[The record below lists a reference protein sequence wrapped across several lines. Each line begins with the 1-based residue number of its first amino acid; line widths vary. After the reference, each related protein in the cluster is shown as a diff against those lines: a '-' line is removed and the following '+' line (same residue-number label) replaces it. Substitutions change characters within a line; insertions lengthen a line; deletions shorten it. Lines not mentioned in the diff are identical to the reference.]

1 MPTARSSTEL
11 VARSVVR
18 PVADVGH
25 LLAFRARCVRR
36 PWAAVAGFGVV
47 LVLTLAA
54 LLLPAYTLRSGAVL
68 GDAVAVDA
76 VRAWLPAM
84 LAGFW
89 VLAVGA
95 AVATGGGRELLPRD
109 QAAIHPVSPT
119 TDHLG
124 ALLLAPL
131 NIGWLLQAW
140 LLLAATAV
148 VVGAD
153 GSAGLGGLVAAQVVT
168 GLWILAA
175 TALAQAVG
183 WAVEAVRRRRHGIAA
198 VRAGIALV
206 GGAALLAQATG
217 GASGLADPAA
227 VRPLAGG
234 VVAARDGDW
243 STWAV
248 VVGVLA
254 ALAAAAV
261 VAGAWPAHVAAGR
274 APRDELRLESG
285 SRPARRLPASDLG
298 MLLRIDRA
306 SVWRTVP
313 MRRGLLV
320 LALGPGL
327 VALAGALPWSTVG
340 VLPGLVVSGA
350 ALLFGVNAW
359 CLDGRGVLWR
369 ESLPV
374 DARLVFTSRVVVLA
388 EWLLGASAVTL
399 VLASLRAG
407 VPTYAELAAVVC
419 TWGVVTWQVV
429 AVSMSWSGRRPFA
442 VDLRSARATPAPPLV
457 MVGYSSRLAL
467 TTTLTAM
474 LFSGLGS
481 LPAWWVSPLVAVP
494 FVAWSTVRL
503 LRARRRWLAPAR
515 RAEVVVAVGA

>member
-1 MPTARSSTEL
+1 
-11 VARSVVR
+11 
-18 PVADVGH
+18 
-25 LLAFRARCVRR
+25 
-36 PWAAVAGFGVV
+36 
-47 LVLTLAA
+47 
-54 LLLPAYTLRSGAVL
+54 
-68 GDAVAVDA
+68 
-76 VRAWLPAM
+76 
-84 LAGFW
+84 
-89 VLAVGA
+89 
-95 AVATGGGRELLPRD
+95 
-109 QAAIHPVSPT
+109 
-119 TDHLG
+119 
-124 ALLLAPL
+124 
-131 NIGWLLQAW
+131 
-140 LLLAATAV
+140 
-148 VVGAD
+148 
-153 GSAGLGGLVAAQVVT
+153 
-168 GLWILAA
+168 
-175 TALAQAVG
+175 
-183 WAVEAVRRRRHGIAA
+183 
-198 VRAGIALV
+198 
-206 GGAALLAQATG
+206 
-217 GASGLADPAA
+217 
-227 VRPLAGG
+227 
-234 VVAARDGDW
+234 
-243 STWAV
+243 
-248 VVGVLA
+248 VLA

-481 LPAWWVSPLVAVP
+481 LPAWWVPPLVAVP